1 MRRQANSPH
10 AGGARA
16 AATRSALMP
25 VAAVVA
31 AALVNQAANGALQ
44 VHLPLRMHAA
54 GVAMPWIGAVA
65 SAFAAGFLLGCFA
78 AAHLLR
84 RLGQV
89 RTFALG
95 ASLQAGLT
103 LALLAGD
110 DPLLWTILRFLTGA
124 AGACVAVVYESWINA
139 RTPAALRGRV
149 FGLYNVLNRLS
160 QLGGQGA
167 AAALAL
173 AGATVPV
180 LFFGALFALSLLPLR
195 PVRLHAPAG
204 SAGLRAAGW
213 PPLHRLAR
221 VAPVGLWA
229 ACHAG
234 LVGSLLVAM
243 LPVYGRAAG
252 LDAAAAAWMAVA
264 PQAGCLLTQWALGSV
279 ADRHGALRAIGLAAA
294 GACVAAMAMQ
304 AWPPGPA
311 APLALALLAGVLGA
325 SVLPGYALSLTHAA
339 QRLSGSGLDAV
350 DLSAGLLAS
359 WSIGS
364 IVGPVAVA
372 WAMQRWGAI
381 ALPAVVLGSSAI
393 TGLAACI
400 AARARPPRP

>member
-1 MRRQANSPH
+1 MRPQADSPH
-10 AGGARA
+10 PRGATA
-16 AATRSALMP
+16 AATRSALAP

-54 GVAMPWIGAVA
+54 GLAMPWIGAVA
-65 SAFAAGFLLGCFA
+65 SAFAAGFLVGCFVA
-78 AAHLLR
+78 SHLLR
-84 RLGQV
+84 RLGHV
-89 RTFALG
+89 RAFTLC
-95 ASLQAGLT
+95 ASLQAGCT
-103 LALLAGD
+103 LALIAGD
-110 DPLLWTILRFLTGA
+110 DPLQWTVLRFLTGA

-180 LFFGALFALSLLPLR
+180 LFLGALFALSLLPLR
-195 PVRLHAPAG
+195 PVRLDAPSTVA
-204 SAGLRAAGW
+204 SLHAAGW
-213 PPLHRLAR
+213 PPLRQLAR
-221 VAPVGLWA
+221 IAPVGLWA

-234 LVGSLLVAM
+234 LVGGLLVAM
-243 LPVYGRAAG
+243 LPVYGRAVGLEAG
-252 LDAAAAAWMAVA
+252 AAAWMAA
-264 PQAGCLLTQWALGSV
+264 SPQAGCLLTQWALGSL
-279 ADRHGALRAIGLAAA
+279 ADRRGALPAIGLAAA
-294 GACVAAMAMQ
+294 GTGAAALTMH
-304 AWPPGPA
+304 AWPAGPV
-311 APLALALLAGVLGA
+311 APIALALLAGVLGA

-339 QRLSGSGLDAV
+339 QRLSGSGLDAI

-359 WSIGS
+359 WSVGS

-393 TGLAACI
+393 TALASCI
-400 AARARPPRP
+400 AARGRPRCP